1 MLTTMLVLA
10 ALLLLVWFDTVDVGG
25 Q

>member
-1 MLTTMLVLA
+1 MLTAILVLA
-10 ALLLLVWFDTVDVGG
+10 SLLLLVWFDTADVGG

>member
-1 MLTTMLVLA
+1 MLTTILVLA